1 MNRAGEKARRRVAGA
16 PGFSLVEVVIAIAV
30 IAVTFIGLVGLLGLG
45 VANDQTSSQQ
55 TVANDIAS
63 SILADLRCTPAN
75 VVGSTAG
82 TYQIGTSSRY
92 GLSLLLTE
100 TTGSSPLSGVT
111 PVVLYFDNS
120 PIVVQTGGSAPPSA
134 TYKASI
140 YMVQLSHVGNGS
152 GGIGT
157 SQYNDMVRVVVSWPA
172 QTTTVPAGN
181 VDVISQFQLR

>member
-1 MNRAGEKARRRVAGA
+1 MNKVRERAHCRKAGVS
-16 PGFSLVEVVIAIAV
+16 GFSLVEVVIALAV
-30 IAVTFIGLVGLLGLG
+30 IAVTFIGLIGLLGIG

-63 SILADLRCTPAN
+63 SILADLRSTPGN

-92 GLSLLLTE
+92 TLSLPSSDTAS
-100 TTGSSPLSGVT
+100 SSPLGGVT

-120 PIVVQTGGSAPPSA
+120 PVLVQTGGIAPASAA
-134 TYKASI
+134 YKACV
-140 YMVQLSHVGNGS
+140 YMVQLSHVGNGV

-157 SQYNDMVRVVVSWPA
+157 SQYSDLVRVVVTWPA
-172 QTTTVPAGN
+172 LTTTVPAGN
-181 VDVISQFQLR
+181 VDIISQFQLR